1 MNKSKLVIALS
12 LIFMSLSFYSCDD
25 EPVDPALLNVIPTTD
40 CGAPLF
46 FEASDFVG
54 LNSVILSWEAA
65 PSTSSWQIQYGTAGF
80 VLGTGLQITATD
92 TEVTIQG
99 LAPTNNYEFYIRTIC
114 GAESFSSW
122 IGPIAVGGSIGSCPI
137 PTGVT
142 AVRSAGNT
150 EITVNWGTVSGVAS
164 YDIQYGPAGFAL
176 GSGTTTNST
185 TNSKTITGVA
195 TSAYHFYVRSNCSAT
210 DHSSW
215 VGPITVDAAGVAPEG
230 DYWPTAIGNEWIYEL
245 DGVEQDPVSL
255 ISTNVIGGNSYF
267 TFAPA
272 TTGPATATQR
282 IRKQNGNY
290 YLKTESIS
298 IPANPPLP
306 ASTTTGNE
314 IIILKDNIPVGGTW
328 TDSYSQTTTYV
339 GMGDFVLDITRTC
352 VIAEKD
358 ITVTVN
364 GVVYNNVIRMT
375 LTQETVSSGMP
386 AVSIT
391 NYWFAK
397 DVGPIKI
404 MTGTTTQELL
414 SYDLN

>member
-25 EPVDPALLNVIPTTD
+25 EPVDPALLNIPPTTD

-46 FEASDFVG
+46 FEASDFIG
-54 LNSVILSWEAA
+54 GNSVMLSWEAA

-80 VLGTGLQITATD
+80 VVGSGLQITATD
-92 TEVTIQG
+92 TEVTIPG
-99 LAPTNNYEFYIRTIC
+99 LVSTNNYEFYIRALC
-114 GAESFSSW
+114 GAESFSGW
-122 IGPIAVGGSIGSCPI
+122 VGPIAVGESIGSCLQ

-150 EITVNWGTVSGVAS
+150 EITVSWGAVAGVAS

-195 TSAYHFYVRSNCSAT
+195 VTAYHFYVRSNCSGT

-215 VGPITVDAAGVAPEG
+215 VGPINVDAAGAIPDG
-230 DYWPTAIGNEWIYEL
+230 DYWPTSIGNEWVYEI
-245 DGVEQDPVSL
+245 DGVEQDPVSM
-255 ISTNVIGGNSYF
+255 ISTNVIGGNTYY
-267 TFAPA
+267 TFAP
-272 TTGPATATQR
+272 TGLSMTTQR
-282 IRKQNGNY
+282 IRKQDGNY
-290 YLKTESIS
+290 YLKTENIS
-298 IPANPPLP
+298 LPANPPLP

-328 TDSYSQTTTYV
+328 SDSYSQTTTYE
-339 GMGDFVLDITRTC
+339 GLGDYVVNIARSC
-352 VIAEKD
+352 VIAEKG
-358 ITVTVN
+358 ISLTVN
-364 GVVYNNVIRMT
+364 GVAYEDVIHMT
-375 LTQETVSSGMP
+375 LTQEITGATP
-386 AVSIT
+386 GISIT

-397 DVGPIKI
+397 NVGPIKI
-404 MTGTTTQELL
+404 ITGTETQELL
-414 SYDLN
+414 TYDLN